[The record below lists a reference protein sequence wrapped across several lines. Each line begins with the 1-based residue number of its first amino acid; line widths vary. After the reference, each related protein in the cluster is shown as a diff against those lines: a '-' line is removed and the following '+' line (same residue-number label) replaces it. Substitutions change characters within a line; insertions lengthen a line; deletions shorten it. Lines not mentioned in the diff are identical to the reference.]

1 MSISISMSKSV
12 SMAKVSISMS
22 ISISMSK
29 SVSMAKVSA
38 ISKGV
43 CTVSKSITISVG
55 SIESIGFW
63 LSLSIT
69 LSVVAR
75 ISKTITMMTIA
86 KRRVSESN
94 MMTISITMSKRI
106 DTVSKTI
113 SSIGMVKSFSI
124 SFGLSLT
131 LGNMDNSSRVG
142 NISASTGIGT
152 MDSRDGSRGNTM
164 DTYSV
169 GNIGNT
175 ISMVDR
181 DSVNSMVDRGSMD
194 NMVASIAKMSKMMP
208 SIAVQSIS
216 ISSSKSCST
225 GQKSYPDH
233 VVLRMI
239 LKE

>member
-1 MSISISMSKSV
+1 MPISIPTT
-12 SMAKVSISMS
+12 
-22 ISISMSK
+22 ISI
-29 SVSMAKVSA
+29 SMAKVSA

-43 CTVSKSITISVG
+43 CTVSKSITISVS
-55 SIESIGFW
+55 SIESISLW
-63 LSLSIT
+63 LSLSFT
-69 LSVVAR
+69 LSIVPR
-75 ISKTITMMTIA
+75 ISKTITMMTVA
-86 KRRVSESN
+86 QRRVSESN

-106 DTVSKTI
+106 NTVAKTI

-124 SFGLSLT
+124 SFRLSLT

-152 MDSRDGSRGNTM
+152 MDSRDGSRGSTM

-181 DSVNSMVDRGSMD
+181 DSMDSMVDRGSMD

-216 ISSSKSCST
+216 ISSSKSCSASL
-225 GQKSYPDH
+225 QIKSYNQ
-233 VVLRMI
+233 
-239 LKE
+239 